1 MARIGARRL
10 KAYSSEGEEELPQRI
25 EIACDAIK
33 AFCLSGIQFAMCN
46 FNNNGPA
53 PAKGTAPS
61 KNTDNNATD

>member
-1 MARIGARRL
+1 MLGRFTPAQR
-10 KAYSSEGEEELPQRI
+10 EELPQRI

-53 PAKGTAPS
+53 PAKGTATS